1 VDPVP
6 PTDPG
11 ARSSGVRLA
20 EIVAAIGLAADLGIG
35 QQVDHVLRSCVLSMR
50 LAEQVGA
57 SHEDQDACY
66 WVTLLMLAGCTAV
79 SFELSSMFGDDI
91 AFRSDVAEVGASS
104 LALLRFVLSR
114 AGADR
119 GPLERTKVRID
130 LLRTRLSALERSFHA
145 HCGVGMGLARR
156 LGLGGAV
163 VTSLQHT
170 FARWDGKGLPAGVGG
185 SAIPLPVRI
194 AAIANMME
202 LADRRSGVEETV
214 RVARDFAG
222 SDFDPGLVD
231 AWCSATPSLL
241 EGLEEA
247 SSWERVVAGE
257 PAGRGPLT
265 VAELDDALGLLADYG
280 DLKSPW
286 FTGHSQGVASLAVAA
301 GRSMNLPEADL
312 VALRRAALVHDI
324 GRNGV
329 PNSIWDKP
337 GPLTTAEFERV
348 RLHAYYTDRVL
359 RRVTKL
365 APLAAT
371 ASAAHERGSG
381 TGYPRGVG
389 IATVNALGRVLG
401 AADAYH
407 AMIEDRP
414 HRRALSRDEAAR
426 QLRAAGREGELD
438 GAAVDAV
445 LAAAGHPVR
454 RKPTLPAGLTPREVE
469 VLALLA
475 RAASTKAVASVL
487 QISPKTAGNHIER
500 IYSKIGV
507 ASRAEA
513 AMFAMQHGLVPTWET
528 LRT

>member
-1 VDPVP
+1 M
-6 PTDPG
+6 
-11 ARSSGVRLA
+11 SSGVRLA
-20 EIVAAIGLAADLGIG
+20 EVVAAIGLAADLGIG
-35 QQVDHVLRSCVLSMR
+35 QQVDHVLRSCVLSLR
-50 LAEQVGA
+50 LAEHVGA
-57 SHEDQDACY
+57 SGEDRDACY

-79 SFELSSMFGDDI
+79 SFELSGMFGDDI

-119 GPLERTKVRID
+119 SPIERAKVRVD
-130 LLRTRLSALERSFHA
+130 LLRTRMNTLERTFHA

-156 LGLGGAV
+156 LSLGASV

-185 SAIPLPVRI
+185 VAIPLPVRI
-194 AAIANMME
+194 AAITNMME
-202 LADRRSGVEETV
+202 LADRRGGVEETV

-231 AWCSATPSLL
+231 AWCAAATSLL
-241 EGLEEA
+241 GALDEA
-247 SSWERVVAGE
+247 SSWDCVVARE
-257 PAGRGPLT
+257 PGGRGPLT
-265 VAELDDALGLLADYG
+265 EAELDDALDLLGDYG

-286 FTGHSQGVASLAVAA
+286 FSGHSQGVASLAVAA
-301 GRSMNLPEADL
+301 GRSMNLPEAEL
-312 VALRRAALVHDI
+312 VTLRRAALVHDI

-337 GPLTTAEFERV
+337 GPLTAAEFERV

-359 RRVTKL
+359 RRAGKL

-371 ASAAHERGSG
+371 ASAAHERGGG

-389 IATVNALGRVLG
+389 IATVTALGRLLG

-414 HRRALSRDEAAR
+414 HRRALSPRGAAG
-426 QLRAAGREGELD
+426 QLRDAGREGELD

-454 RKPTLPAGLTPREVE
+454 RKPTAPAGLTPREVE

-475 RAASTKAVASVL
+475 RAAPTKVIASVL
-487 QISPKTAGNHIER
+487 QISPKTAGNHIEH

-528 LRT
+528 LQT